1 VDVILMVCNAAQAA
15 RQADAQQLDAIR
27 RYFQEEQKNQTLPV
41 ILVVATQIDRLRPVR
56 EWQPPYNIQ
65 DPSSTKEL
73 SIRQACAAIAEDL
86 SLPLDHIVPV
96 CMSPEFSSYNI
107 EEGLIPVILEQLN
120 EAQRVRYLRCLR
132 HQQDI
137 SYWKHWK
144 QQAIQAGQ
152 LILKFTTK

>member
-1 VDVILMVCNAAQAA
+1 MVCNAAQAA
-15 RQADAQQLDAIR
+15 READAQQLNAIR
-27 RYFQEEQKNQTLPV
+27 RYFQEECQNQTLPV

-65 DPSSTKEL
+65 DPQRPKEH
-73 SIRQACAAIAEDL
+73 SIRQACNAIAEDL
-86 SLPLDHIVPV
+86 TLPLDHIVPV
-96 CMSPEFSSYNI
+96 CMASEHAAYNI
-107 EEGLIPVILEQLN
+107 EEGLIPLILEQLN

-144 QQAIQAGQ
+144 RQAIQAGQ
-152 LILKFTTK
+152 LILKFATK